1 MQLACAGETPEPY
14 IWRGSSA
21 TETAT
26 PIKQLKATSLADM
39 QLACAG
45 ETPEPYIWRG
55 SPTAATEAATPIKQ
69 LKATSLSPTVTS
81 PLPTH
86 THLSLS
92 AETSSSC
99 PTHQQEGEGG
109 GGGGEGQEG
118 GEIKR
123 QGGAGCA
130 QVREQLGTEMKR
142 VAGRI
147 KSVLQGKLS

>member
-1 MQLACAGETPEPY
+1 
-14 IWRGSSA
+14 
-21 TETAT
+21 
-26 PIKQLKATSLADM
+26 M

-69 LKATSLSPTVTS
+69 LKATSLPPTVTI

-99 PTHQQEGEGG
+99 HTHQQEGEGG
-109 GGGGEGQEG
+109 GGGEGQEG
-118 GEIKR
+118 GEVKR
-123 QGGAGCA
+123 QGGAGCV
-130 QVREQLGTEMKR
+130 QVIEQLGTEMKR

-147 KSVLQGKLS
+147 KSALQGKLS

>member
-1 MQLACAGETPEPY
+1 ME
-14 IWRGSSA
+14 
-21 TETAT
+21 
-26 PIKQLKATSLADM
+26 
-39 QLACAG
+39 LACAG

-55 SPTAATEAATPIKQ
+55 SPTAATEAATPINQ

-92 AETSSSC
+92 AEPSSSC
-99 PTHQQEGEGG
+99 PTQQQQGGE

-118 GEIKR
+118 GEVKR
-123 QGGAGCA
+123 QGGAGCV
-130 QVREQLGTEMKR
+130 QVIEQLGTEMKG

-147 KSVLQGKLS
+147 KRALQGKHCQHT